1 MSTTQNVKGNRQI
14 VVALCDFKQYFKIPD
29 GLDLEDQTVVSS
41 WSVSW
46 GKLYIDYVDG
56 RKTRDIIEYVKVDN
70 YGIKDPADLVIEDAK
85 TDEHNIEYE
94 EDSNDNYGIKDPHL
108 EIEDAKTD
116 DNNIEYEEDCNDSL
130 GRFISKKMDV
140 LNELMDASNG
150 DWVMSDLLELLRH
163 DKEWVSEN
171 FPELINDIY
180 THCEECGKKNVLNE
194 KINGDGRFYMSD
206 LMEFLEDNEWV
217 SKNLPKL
224 VNDKYTWNAMKN

>member
-1 MSTTQNVKGNRQI
+1 MSSTKNVKGNRQV
-14 VVALCDFKQYFKIPD
+14 VVACSSSEQIFKIPD
-29 GLDLEDQTVVSS
+29 GLDLEDKTVVEFWFVKWGTLHIQYVNGEEKEIEWEYEPEVDFKHPESS
-41 WSVSW
+41 
-46 GKLYIDYVDG
+46 
-56 RKTRDIIEYVKVDN
+56 E
-70 YGIKDPADLVIEDAK
+70 IEDA
-85 TDEHNIEYE
+85 DEHDIEYE

-116 DNNIEYEEDCNDSL
+116 DHNIEHEEDCNDSL

-140 LNELMDASNG
+140 LNEMMDASNS

-206 LMEFLEDNEWV
+206 LLEFLEDNEWV

-224 VNDKYTWNAMKN
+224 DNDKYTWNIKN